1 MLREPPLG
9 KASEY
14 PDEYS
19 PALLHPIARD
29 DSRIALW
36 LSGELPFRGEDIW
49 NAWDLTWLAENGRP
63 MVASA
68 EIRVPADSNN
78 LIESKSLKLYL
89 NSFSMSRF
97 DSADAVTRTL
107 ATDLSSAAG
116 SDVEVQ
122 LGVPN
127 DMPGNI
133 FAVID
138 GDCIDD
144 DAVDCSAYEVDAS
157 LLRSETS
164 TAVNETLYTHGL
176 RSLCPVTGQPD
187 LGSVIVTY
195 TGPGIDR
202 ASLLRYIVSYRQ
214 HKDFHEACVERIFVD
229 IHNACSPGTLA
240 VYARFQRRGGIDIN
254 PYRSSDA
261 STAENLRLWRQ

>member
-1 MLREPPLG
+1 MLRDSPLG
-9 KASEY
+9 KASVY

-29 DSRIALW
+29 ETRSALG
-36 LSGELPFRGEDIW
+36 LTGRLPFRGEDIW
-49 NAWDLTWLAENGRP
+49 NAWDLTWLAENGCP

-68 EIRVPADSNN
+68 EFRVPADSDN

-97 DSADAVTRTL
+97 DSADAVVRTL
-107 ATDLSSAAG
+107 VADLSSAAG
-116 SDVEVQ
+116 GNVNVR
-122 LGVPN
+122 LGVP
-127 DMPGNI
+127 DKAPGTT
-133 FAVID
+133 FAEID
-138 GDCIDD
+138 GCCIDD
-144 DAVDCSAYEVDAS
+144 KAVDCSAYAVDAG
-157 LLRSETS
+157 LLRSGPS
-164 TAVNETLYTHGL
+164 AAVDETLYTHAL

-195 TGPGIDR
+195 SGPAIDR

-214 HKDFHEACVERIFVD
+214 HKAFHEACVERMFAD
-229 IHNACSPGTLA
+229 IRNACAPSMLA

-254 PYRSSDA
+254 PYRTSDSSA
-261 STAENLRLWRQ
+261 AENLRLWRQ